1 VKTRI
6 TGSVAVSCALVF
18 LFGCGKNDYLA
29 DSWVY
34 AFFTDSVTI
43 GAVRSHYIENRP
55 NTGIGESWNIY
66 KNFSCDIIACD
77 LYGDSGKVLMTTDT
91 GMHMESTLTGRN
103 TICKFPLVGFEANV
117 QPIILDLSAQ
127 QTMHPY
133 YSAVGFS
140 WDGAFYFYASDIYDT
155 LLLYDARNKLVVAR
169 LPSCKAVNLDRTG
182 TRLLIEAGSN
192 LGYYN
197 ISDGAID
204 TMRGFG
210 TRVIVNDYKLG
221 LVALVKDTS
230 GMFIC
235 MPDLMTLSPDL
246 AALNWPSIE
255 TAYPQWRGT
264 RKVYDL
270 RNGDYVYS
278 FNNNVSFGNLL
289 SGVER
294 RVLAEKK
301 IKVRD

>member
-1 VKTRI
+1 MKTSI
-6 TGSVAVSCALVF
+6 IGPVAASCALVF
-18 LFGCGKNDYLA
+18 LFGCGKNDYLV

-34 AFFTDSVTI
+34 AFFTDSATI
-43 GAVRSHYIENRP
+43 GAVRSQYIENRP

-66 KNFSCDIIACD
+66 SNFSCDIRTCNLD
-77 LYGDSGKVLMTTDT
+77 GTGEKVLMTTDT
-91 GMHMESTLTGRN
+91 GMHMESTLMDRN
-103 TICKFPLVGFEANV
+103 TICKSPLVGFEENI
-117 QPIILDLSAQ
+117 QPIILDLSTQ

-133 YSAVGFS
+133 YFAVGFS
-140 WDGAFYFYASDIYDT
+140 WDGTFHFYASDIYDT
-155 LLLYDARNKLVVAR
+155 LLLYDAGNKLVVAR

-182 TRLLIEAGSN
+182 TRLLIEAGSY

-197 ISDGAID
+197 MSDGTID
-204 TMRGFG
+204 TMTGFG

-221 LVALVKDTS
+221 LVALVPDTS
-230 GMFIC
+230 GRYMC

-255 TAYPQWRGT
+255 TANPERQGT
-264 RKVYDL
+264 RKVYNL

-278 FNNNVSFGNLL
+278 CNSNVFFGNVL

-301 IKVRD
+301 IKLPG